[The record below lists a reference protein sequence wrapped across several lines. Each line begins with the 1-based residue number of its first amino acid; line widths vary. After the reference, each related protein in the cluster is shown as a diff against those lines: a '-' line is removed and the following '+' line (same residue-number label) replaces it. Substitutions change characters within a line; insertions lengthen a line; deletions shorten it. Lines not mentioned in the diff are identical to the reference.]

1 MGMKEIITV
10 HDLHF
15 GYVDTSIFEYFS
27 LHVEEGTY
35 LSIVGLNGSGK
46 STLVKLLVGLLWG
59 RGTIT
64 IDSVLVSRDSIQE
77 VRKKIGI
84 VFENPEN
91 QFVCEI
97 VRDDILFCLQN
108 IGCSKEEAIQRV
120 EKIAQLLEMESLLD
134 CSTHMLSGGE
144 RQLVALACA
153 LVTEPKILILD
164 EAFTMIDAVDKER
177 LLQII
182 KKLHQEQA
190 LTILSVSH
198 DMEDILYAD
207 EILVLDEGKIV
218 LKGDRDLVLQEEE
231 TFRKLGLE
239 LPFMVQLSNKLKYY
253 GLVDEM
259 VLDMNEMVDKLWK

>member
-1 MGMKEIITV
+1 MFLK
-10 HDLHF
+10 
-15 GYVDTSIFEYFS
+15 
-27 LHVEEGTY
+27 
-35 LSIVGLNGSGK
+35 
-46 STLVKLLVGLLWG
+46 
-59 RGTIT
+59 
-64 IDSVLVSRDSIQE
+64 
-77 VRKKIGI
+77 
-84 VFENPEN
+84 
-91 QFVCEI
+91 I